1 MINVIFER
9 SSSVLS
15 FLFSCR
21 CFHVVLV
28 IDSSGRFD
36 ADDDSAQYKQLLNT
50 RIWIP
55 ASVQNI
61 PQYFP
66 PGLSMESYKV
76 CLRAASLSCCYVF
89 SRFSKSYIQHVD
101 AVIQWLFRPGQPPVP
116 CHVLAAGYR
125 RPDDRTGAGYTG
137 ATLELV
143 WPNQVPIAVPVSVPV
158 CVPLLLCHSSY
169 GLHRLSGSSSHAK
182 STSSSAEWEP
192 NSSYG
197 SSETPCCYIPF
208 LGIAGIRY
216 QASRTILFFFFFVEW
231 RKFSLSVLIVA
242 GPPLSDLLQAN
253 GGVPLPPGPSLL
265 RAIGSLPPARSVP
278 LLRKV
283 RVLESEKHEPRPQR
297 HIPSSYDD
305 LFFFFCLFSV

>member
-1 MINVIFER
+1 VINVIFER

-15 FLFSCR
+15 FFFFSCR

-216 QASRTILFFFFFVEW
+216 QASRTILFFFFRGMEKIFPVGADSG
-231 RKFSLSVLIVA
+231 RPSAQRSAA
-242 GPPLSDLLQAN
+242 GQRRSTSAPRSFPVTCDRF
-253 GGVPLPPGPSLL
+253 PS
-265 RAIGSLPPARSVP
+265 ASSICSSSSKG
-278 LLRKV
+278 
-283 RVLESEKHEPRPQR
+283 ESFGK
-297 HIPSSYDD
+297 
-305 LFFFFCLFSV
+305 